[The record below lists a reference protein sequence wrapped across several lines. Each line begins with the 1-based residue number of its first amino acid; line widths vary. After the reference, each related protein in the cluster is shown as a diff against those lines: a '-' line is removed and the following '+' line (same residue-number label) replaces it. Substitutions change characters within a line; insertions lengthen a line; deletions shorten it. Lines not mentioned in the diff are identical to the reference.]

1 MNLATEIILCI
12 VSGYLVGTFSTSYL
26 LGKRSNIDIRDFGSG
41 NAGTT
46 NAFRV
51 MGKKAGIITFIGD
64 FLKAFIP
71 LTIMKYVLLK
81 GADECS
87 LLMLVFGIMCVIG
100 HNYPVWLKFKGGKGI
115 AATGGVFVAFDP
127 WILIP
132 GTIIFGGVIYLS
144 KYVSLGSICVSFLFP
159 IWVILTKADDPYYC
173 WLIAIT
179 CLFTLSALFR
189 HRANIVRLANGTE
202 NKVGQHVNPVIS
214 EASSG
219 ENNENK

>member
-1 MNLATEIILCI
+1 MNLVTKILLCI
-12 VSGYLVGTFSTSYL
+12 VGGYLIGTFSTGYII
-26 LGKRSNIDIRDFGSG
+26 GRSNHLDIRDYGSG

-51 MGKKAGIITFIGD
+51 MGKKAGVITFIGD

-71 LTIMKYVLLK
+71 LALMKYVLLK

-87 LLMLVFGIMCVIG
+87 LLMLIFGIMCVIG

-144 KYVSLGSICVSFLFP
+144 KYVSLGSICLSFLFP
-159 IWVILTKADDPYYC
+159 IWVILTKADDPYYG
-173 WLIAIT
+173 WLIALT
-179 CLFTLSALFR
+179 CLFTLSARFR
-189 HRANIVRLANGTE
+189 HRSNIVRLINGTE
-202 NKVGQHVNPVIS
+202 NKVGQHVDPGVNA
-214 EASSG
+214 ASDQ
-219 ENNENK
+219 NNK

>member
-1 MNLATEIILCI
+1 MSLATEIILCI
-12 VSGYLVGTFSTSYL
+12 VSGYLIGTFSTSYII
-26 LGKRSNIDIRDFGSG
+26 GKTNHLDIRDYGSG

-71 LTIMKYVLLK
+71 LMIMKYVLLR
-81 GADECS
+81 GTDECC
-87 LLMLVFGIMCVIG
+87 LLMLIFGIMCVIG
-100 HNYPVWLKFKGGKGI
+100 HNYPVWLHFKGGKGI

-132 GTIIFGGVIYLS
+132 GAIIFGGVIYLS
-144 KYVSLGSICVSFLFP
+144 KYVSLGSICVSILFP
-159 IWVILTKADDPYYC
+159 IWVILTKSADPYYG

-179 CLFTLSALFR
+179 FLFTASALFR
-189 HRANIVRLANGTE
+189 HRSNIVRLANGTE
-202 NKVGQHVNPVIS
+202 NRIGEHVDPKAAD
-214 EASSG
+214 ASK
-219 ENNENK
+219 EKE